1 MEGRAL
7 LRTIGGCDRIRVCK
21 LSVFGDLFMKNE
33 TASNPT
39 KVQLSRLWW
48 YLLLVILLSAFCY
61 ITLNVWLLPYSIE
74 HSETGKMTAGYLL
87 YAAIGLLFSTPTP
100 FVAVLI
106 ISLFIE
112 KTGLRQMFRDIFR
125 TEDKRKTLLIA
136 GGFCLLAFIYAILFG
151 TPNGSP
157 WYMFPLGFLIM
168 IPFVGIAEE
177 TGWRGLL
184 QPELDKRMPYPFSV
198 LLTAAIWF
206 VWHFPVFIDPTSNH
220 YGDSVIGF
228 AITIFIWAFALA
240 AIYKSTKS
248 VIACAVYHTFIDAI
262 GAVYDW
268 NALFDPFPGSIAANV
283 HRVIWLTASVVL
295 WLAAE
300 KKERHK
306 KQMI

>member
-1 MEGRAL
+1 
-7 LRTIGGCDRIRVCK
+7 
-21 LSVFGDLFMKNE
+21 MKN
-33 TASNPT
+33 SSKSKPNI
-39 KVQLSRLWW
+39 VQLSRLWC
-48 YLLLVILLSAFCY
+48 YLLLIVILSAFCY
-61 ITLNVWLLPYSIE
+61 VTLDVWLLPYSIE
-74 HSETGKMTAGYLL
+74 YSATGKMTAGYFL

-106 ISLFIE
+106 ISLFID
-112 KTGLRQMFRDIFR
+112 KIGIKQMFRNIFR
-125 TEDKRKTLLIA
+125 TENKVKTILIT
-136 GGFCLLAFIYAILFG
+136 GGFCLLAFVYAILFG

-220 YGDSVIGF
+220 YGDSIIGF
-228 AITIFIWAFALA
+228 GITIFIWAFALA

-248 VIACAVYHTFIDAI
+248 VIACALYHTFVDAI

-268 NALFDPFPGSIAANV
+268 NALFDGFPGSVSTNV
-283 HRVIWLTASVVL
+283 YRGILLIASVVL
-295 WLAAE
+295 WFTAE
-300 KKERHK
+300 KKENHR
-306 KQMI
+306 

>member
-1 MEGRAL
+1 MRKAITAN
-7 LRTIGGCDRIRVCK
+7 RNKTK
-21 LSVFGDLFMKNE
+21 LG
-33 TASNPT
+33 
-39 KVQLSRLWW
+39 RLWW
-48 YLLLVILLSAFCY
+48 YLLLVIVLSAFCY
-61 ITLNVWLLPYSIE
+61 ITLDVLLLPFSIE
-74 HSETGKMTAGYLL
+74 YSETGEMTAGYLL

-100 FVAVLI
+100 FLAVLI
-106 ISLFIE
+106 ISLFID
-112 KTGLRQMFRDIFR
+112 KIGIKQMFRNIFH
-125 TEDKRKTLLIA
+125 TENKLKAFLIT
-136 GGFCLLAFIYAILFG
+136 GGFCLLAFVYAILFG

-220 YGDSVIGF
+220 YGDSIIGF
-228 AITIFIWAFALA
+228 GITIFIWAFALA

-248 VIACAVYHTFIDAI
+248 VIACALYHTFIDAI

-268 NALFDPFPGSIAANV
+268 NALFDDFPGGIATNVYRGIWLIAA
-283 HRVIWLTASVVL
+283 VVL
-295 WLAAE
+295 WFTAE
-300 KKERHK
+300 KKE
-306 KQMI
+306 KQTAP